1 MKGGRACSGKSRRC
15 SFFSVRV
22 QEEKKNKN
30 REGGLLGG
38 HSDLT
43 QEAVHLPLM

>member
-1 MKGGRACSGKSRRC
+1 MGNHGGAPSSLSEFR
-15 SFFSVRV
+15 
-22 QEEKKNKN
+22 KKKKKKK